1 MSIPIVSPSGYAA
14 TRAVAFAGADGNAVI
29 ASGSLPL
36 PVTLGSDPTVPL
48 AGTTAASGTFGPYQP
63 ALGREA
69 VLALA
74 GTWSGTVRVLRS
86 TDGGITKLPLTIAGA
101 AWAQFTGNCC
111 EPIWEES
118 EAAARLW
125 LEVTL
130 SSGSLSYRLAQ

>member
-1 MSIPIVSPSGYAA
+1 MPIPIISPSGYAA
-14 TRAVAFAGADGNAVI
+14 TRAVAFADADGNAVL

-48 AGTTAASGTFGPYQP
+48 AGTTAVSGTFGPYLP

-69 VLALA
+69 MLTLT
-74 GTWSGTVRVLRS
+74 GTWAGTVRVLRS
-86 TDGGITKLPLTIAGA
+86 TDGGTTKLPLTIAGA
-101 AWAQFTGNCC
+101 AWAQFTANCC
-111 EPIWEES
+111 EPIWEET

-130 SSGSLSYRLAQ
+130 SSGSLTYRLAQ